1 MATGV
6 FALDNFQDD
15 LSKIVRKG
23 GRKVIDI
30 LATGRQATGKS
41 AVINCLIGEE
51 VATEC
56 SSLDQET
63 SCVTKYNRNVDMIE
77 FNVWDTPG
85 IEANTENETE
95 KFQSIADQVPNV
107 DLLIFCTKMDETRL
121 RKQDSDTIAHFTQA
135 FGDEIWKH
143 AVFAL
148 TFANKVVPAAHNIRN
163 DPVARREF
171 FKRRLQLWN
180 EQLHNALRKSGVSEE
195 VIQNVCIV
203 PVGYK
208 EQSLPD
214 GSTEWL
220 TTFWSAC
227 HKTMKESAQP
237 ALLKVNINRLKE
249 AQTVTPEDYHLP
261 VYRWPIILMTDT
273 AKKVAVPAAS
283 GAVIGTAGALIAGPT
298 GFAVG
303 GTLGVI
309 AGLGYLFRK

>member
-1 MATGV
+1 MATLQNEV
-6 FALDNFQDD
+6 CTN
-15 LSKIVRKG
+15 KN
-23 GRKVIDI
+23 I
-30 LATGRQATGKS
+30 LVTGRLATGKS
-41 AVINCLIGEE
+41 AVTNSLIGEE

-56 SSLDQET
+56 SSLDTET
-63 SCVTKYNRNVDMIE
+63 NCVTKYTKTIDKIE

-85 IEANTENETE
+85 IEANTENEA
-95 KFQSIADQVPNV
+95 KIFQSIADQVRKV
-107 DLLIFCTKMDETRL
+107 DLVIFCAKMDETRL
-121 RKQDSDTIAHFTQA
+121 RKQDSETITHYTQA
-135 FGDEIWKH
+135 FGEGIWKH

-148 TFANKVVPAAHNIRN
+148 TFANKVLPAYNIRN

-261 VYRWPIILMTDT
+261 IYRNPVVIDAVKKASLPCTGGILCGTIGIIL
-273 AKKVAVPAAS
+273 
-283 GAVIGTAGALIAGPT
+283 GGPT
-298 GFAVG
+298 GFLIG
-303 GTLGVI
+303 GTIGAVS
-309 AGLGYLFRK
+309 GYILQHTYRACTQ